1 VSAPTSL
8 LIIPAAGLGTRLA
21 YNGPKCLF
29 EVAGKAMLG
38 HVIER
43 HQTLVDEIAV
53 VVSPRYKLDVSNWLK
68 EQALDGVKLFLQES
82 PTGMLDAIM
91 CPAFAYKENGL
102 GAVSISWCDQICIS
116 SVTAQV
122 LAEKLAQ
129 HNSVNMVFP
138 TVELRDPYIHMQRD
152 ANGAITKVLHQRE
165 GDIMPAVGEND
176 CGLFGLTGTAYF
188 GHLSAYANE
197 IELGAGTGERNFL
210 PFIPWLAQR
219 GAKVE
224 TFAAQS
230 AMEAVGVNTPQDAA
244 KIEQFWNNGE

>member
-1 VSAPTSL
+1 MSAPASL
-8 LIIPAAGLGTRLA
+8 LIIPAAGLGSRLA

-29 EVAGKAMLG
+29 EIAGKAMLG

-53 VVSPRYKLDVSNWLK
+53 VVSPQYKLDVSNWLQ
-68 EQALDGVKLFLQES
+68 EQALDSVKLFLQDS

-91 CPAFAYKENGL
+91 CPATAYEENDIH
-102 GAVSISWCDQICIS
+102 AVSISWCDQICIS
-116 SVTAQV
+116 SATTET
-122 LAEKLAQ
+122 LAEKLSE
-129 HNSVNMVFP
+129 HNSVEMVFP
-138 TVELRDPYIHMQRD
+138 TIELRDPYIHMQRD
-152 ANGAITKVLHQRE
+152 HGGTITKVLHQRE

-188 GHLSAYANE
+188 DHLRTYANE

-210 PFIPWLAQR
+210 PFIPWLAR
-219 GAKVE
+219 RAEIE

-230 AMEAVGVNTPQDAA
+230 AMEAVGVNTPEDAA
-244 KIEQFWNNGE
+244 KIEQFWNGE